1 MFGDEVTLTTEKF
14 DEVKTFLNQAQ
25 RTPHIITLTDVE
37 TVFSVFFGI
46 IVQNWK
52 SSSLKG

>member
-1 MFGDEVTLTTEKF
+1 MFGNKVNLTTEKF

-25 RTPHIITLTDVE
+25 RTPHIITLTEVE
-37 TVFSVFFGI
+37 TVFSVFSGI

-52 SSSLKG
+52 SCSLKG